1 MSLDQP
7 TKFQT
12 DEIVPITMDG
22 TLHKS
27 DLFEEIQR
35 SEHGYFKVVTAN
47 PLVLFYH
54 FLEKEELIIASNLK
68 SKSIINKKHH
78 KK

>member
-35 SEHGYFKVVTAN
+35 SEHGHFKVVTAN
-47 PLVLFYH
+47 PLVLFTI
-54 FLEKEELIIASNLK
+54 FLRRKNL
-68 SKSIINKKHH
+68 SLPVI
-78 KK
+78 